1 MKTTVLWALVVI
13 NALLLASLIGRFAND
28 NAAMAQP
35 ARGATRPGDYLMIP
49 GDVVGI
55 SAGLVF
61 IVDMTNGRLSAITYD
76 DSRRRIDSMQSINLA
91 EVFQRAAGGGANPQ
105 PNRPR

>member
-13 NALLLASLIGRFAND
+13 NALLLASLIGRFANG

-35 ARGATRPGDYLMIP
+35 ARAAARPGDYLMIP
-49 GDVVGI
+49 GDVVGT

-61 IVDMTNGRLSAITYD
+61 IVDMTNGRLSAMTFD
-76 DSRRRIDSMQSINLA
+76 ESRRRIDSMQSIDLA
-91 EVFQRAAGGGANPQ
+91 RVFQQAAGGANPQ
-105 PNRPR
+105 QNRPRP